1 MSEAPQGPDRSPQN
15 RGGLIRCGLLLGA
28 LLAGL
33 LGGAVG
39 GAAVFFGLG
48 RPGDDVQRPAANR
61 TPEPLPTPIPVDVRT
76 GVTEAVD
83 EVGPSVV
90 TVINHLTPQGESG
103 PSGRGS
109 GVIISEQG
117 HVLTN
122 NHVVADAESLEIRL
136 ADGTSMEAT
145 LVGADP
151 FSDLAVI
158 SVEGELP
165 APARWGN
172 SDALNPGETVIAI
185 GSPLGDF
192 FNTVTVGVVSA
203 VGRSIETG
211 RGFQLQELIQTDA
224 AINQGNSG
232 GPLVSL
238 GGQVVGINTLVVRG
252 GLQGPQ
258 AQGLGFAIPSN
269 TARAIAQQLIQ
280 TGAVARPYMGIEWRW
295 ITPQI
300 SERFNLPVD
309 FGVLVTQ
316 VVPDSPA
323 DDAGLQQGDIVVEIA
338 GQEINADNPFIN
350 LLYEHD
356 PGDEV
361 SLGVIRDGEDLQL
374 DIQLGRRPGS

>member
-1 MSEAPQGPDRSPQN
+1 MSEDTEGAPPASQDS
-15 RGGLIRCGLLLGA
+15 GGSLRCAVLLAA

-33 LGGAVG
+33 VGSLAG
-39 GAAVFFGLG
+39 GAAVFFALR
-48 RPGDDVQRPAANR
+48 RPGGEAPQPAAER
-61 TPEPLPTPIPVDVRT
+61 TAAGLPTPVPVAIETDVT
-76 GVTEAVD
+76 AAVD
-83 EVGPSVV
+83 EVAPSVV
-90 TVINHLTPQGESG
+90 TVINYLTPQREGG

-109 GVIISEQG
+109 GVIITDEG
-117 HVLTN
+117 HVITN
-122 NHVVADAESLEIRL
+122 NHVVADADSLEIRL
-136 ADGTSMEAT
+136 ADGTSMPGT

-158 SVEGELP
+158 SVEGDLP
-165 APARWGN
+165 EPASWGN

-192 FNTVTVGVVSA
+192 FNTVTVGVISA

-232 GPLVSL
+232 GPLVNL
-238 GGQVVGINTLVVRG
+238 AGQVVGINTLVVRG

-269 TARAIAQQLIQ
+269 NARAIAQQIIQ

-300 SERFNLPVD
+300 SQRFNLPVQY
-309 FGVLVTQ
+309 GVLVTG
-316 VVPDSPA
+316 VAENSPA
-323 DDAGLQQGDIVVEIA
+323 EEAGLQQSDILVEVA
-338 GQEINADNPFIN
+338 GREINSDNPFIN
-350 LLYEHD
+350 LLYDHN
-356 PGDEV
+356 PGEEV
-361 SLGVIRDGEDLQL
+361 TLGLIRDGQE
-374 DIQLGRRPGS
+374 IQVEIELGRRPGT

>member
-1 MSEAPQGPDRSPQN
+1 MSDETQGEPQADQ
-15 RGGLIRCGLLLGA
+15 GGAGWLRCGVLLTA
-28 LLAGL
+28 LLAGV
-33 LGGAVG
+33 LGGLAG
-39 GAAVFFGLG
+39 GAAVFYGLRQAG
-48 RPGDDVQRPAANR
+48 GEAPQPAAEV
-61 TPEPLPTPIPVDVRT
+61 TAAPLPTPFPVDIET
-76 GVTEAVD
+76 DVTAAVD
-83 EVGPSVV
+83 EVAPSVV
-90 TVINHLTPQGESG
+90 TVINYLTPQREAG

-109 GVIISEQG
+109 GVIITGEG

-122 NHVVADAESLEIRL
+122 NHVVADANSLEIRL
-136 ADGTSMEAT
+136 ADGTSMPGT

-158 SVEGELP
+158 SVEGDLP
-165 APARWGN
+165 DPASWGN

-232 GPLVSL
+232 GPLVNL
-238 GGQVVGINTLVVRG
+238 AGQVVGINTLVVRG

-269 TARAIAQQLIQ
+269 SARAIAQQIIQ

-300 SERFNLPVD
+300 SQRFNLPIE
-309 FGVLVTQ
+309 FGVLITRVASN
-316 VVPDSPA
+316 SPA
-323 DDAGLQQGDIVVEIA
+323 AEAGLQQGDILVEIA
-338 GQEINADNPFIN
+338 GQQINADNPFIN
-350 LLYEHD
+350 LLYDHD
-356 PGDEV
+356 PGQEV
-361 SLGVIRDGEDLQL
+361 TLVVIRDNEEIQL
-374 DIQLGRRPGS
+374 DIRLGRRPGT